1 MAKMTKEEMAEILKA
16 HGRFSKYSCVSDV
29 VKNFSWKD
37 LKGYY
42 DDMREI
48 MTDTEKIV
56 ELKNYIEKQRA
67 WILKAL
73 DYPEN
78 QDTPTQCKLY
88 AELDSLRKVENIIK

>member
-1 MAKMTKEEMAEILKA
+1 
-16 HGRFSKYSCVSDV
+16 
-29 VKNFSWKD
+29 
-37 LKGYY
+37 
-42 DDMREI
+42 

-67 WILKAL
+67 WLIKAL

-88 AELDSLRKVENIIK
+88 AELDSLRKIENIIK